1 MAIDI
6 RNFVDINIK
15 PTLTRE
21 VNASRDTVLLYTN
34 LSLVD
39 SSSKNYDGTIISSI
53 DEATSLIETTLGKT
67 STDWGN
73 LKLYMSR
80 FFENGGQKI
89 KLYGGATFQ
98 NIVSKIKE
106 RLYDNEI
113 ACGYSFAGSGSG
125 FFVGSDEMMGNAVY
139 SLSKESEFRGLAE
152 KLFVYSAVNVNDI
165 NNIQTASGTTTL
177 DPKTVSNFIGGIGLG
192 QADAI
197 ILAYLS
203 QLYAYGLDTVK
214 DYAFTRV
221 NSDQTP
227 DESLIN
233 EENLKHFNFYTTIGD
248 QLYSVGGNC
257 TNGLSLT
264 NEFCRIL
271 LCQTL
276 TQRLMN
282 LLTQKIKS
290 NTGISKMYS
299 VISEELERYRRSGYL
314 TTDKVYTD
322 EDLTVRGA
330 DGVDYTII
338 QKGTAL
344 LNGYLV
350 KILPMS
356 ALSETEKASHSAPPI
371 YVIIADQYA
380 IRKITVN
387 GEVI

>member
-1 MAIDI
+1 MAVDI
-6 RNFVDINIK
+6 RNFVDINIQ

-21 VNASRDTVLLYTN
+21 VNASRDTILLYTG

-39 SSSKNYDGTIISSI
+39 SNSNSYDGTIISSL
-53 DEATSLIETTLGKT
+53 DEATTLIETTLKKT
-67 STDWGN
+67 SNEWIS
-73 LKLYMSR
+73 LKEFMNT
-80 FFENGGQKI
+80 FFDNGGQKI
-89 KLYGGATFQ
+89 KLYGDTNKR
-98 NIVSKIKE
+98 NIAAKIKE

-113 ACGYSFAGSGSG
+113 ACGYAFGDNSGLQ
-125 FFVGSDEMMGNAVY
+125 FFSSETMGQAVY
-139 SLSKESEFRGLAE
+139 SLSRESEFKGLGE
-152 KLFVYSAVNVNDI
+152 KLLVYSNDNVGSI
-165 NNIQTASGTTTL
+165 NNINTPSGTTSF
-177 DPKTVSNFIGGIGLG
+177 DPKTVNNFIGGVGLIN
-192 QADAI
+192 ADAI

-203 QLYAYGLDTVK
+203 QLYVYGLDTIK
-214 DYAFTRV
+214 DYAFTRTL
-221 NSDQTP
+221 SEKTP

-233 EENLKHFNFYTTIGD
+233 EENLKRFNFYTKIGD

-257 TNGLSLT
+257 TNGLSIT

-322 EDLTVRGA
+322 EDLVIRGA

-350 KILPMS
+350 KILPMN
-356 ALSETEKASHSAPPI
+356 ALSETDKASHSAPPI

-380 IRKITVN
+380 IRKITIN

>member
-1 MAIDI
+1 MAVDI
-6 RNFVDINIK
+6 RNFVDINIQ
-15 PTLTRE
+15 PALTRE
-21 VNASRDTVLLYTN
+21 VNASRDTILLYTD

-39 SSSKNYDGTIISSI
+39 SSSKNYDGTIISSL
-53 DEATSLIETTLGKT
+53 DEATTLMETTLKKT
-67 STDWGN
+67 SNEWSN
-73 LKLYMSR
+73 LKSFMNA
-80 FFENGGQKI
+80 FFDNGGQKI
-89 KLYGGATFQ
+89 KLYGGVTKQ
-98 NIVSKIKE
+98 NIASKIKE

-113 ACGYSFAGSGSG
+113 ACGYVNGATTG
-125 FFVGSDEMMGNAVY
+125 FSVGSDEVMGNAIY
-139 SLSKESEFRGLAE
+139 NLSTDSEFKGLAE
-152 KLFVYSAVNVNDI
+152 KLLVYSAYNVNNI
-165 NNIQTASGTTTL
+165 PNIQTGSGNTTL
-177 DPKTVSNFIGGIGLG
+177 DPKTVNNFIGGIALG
-192 QADAI
+192 YADAI

-214 DYAFTRV
+214 DYAFTKTI
-221 NSDQTP
+221 SDKTQN
-227 DESLIN
+227 ESLIN
-233 EENLKHFNFYTTIGD
+233 EENLKRFNFYTKIGD

-322 EDLTVRGA
+322 EDLVIRGA

-350 KILPMS
+350 KILPMN
-356 ALSETEKASHSAPPI
+356 ALSETDKASHSAPPI

-380 IRKITVN
+380 IRKITIN